1 MTSSLVVILWP
12 SSLLFT
18 AAAGFRI
25 GKRWKSV
32 HPAGGR
38 GGEFVSCDRDDE
50 DHYRHGENDT
60 QPMKTNAVQES
71 WVSEDDT
78 EILPR
83 LQDIVP
89 PLRQTPIRRPPW
101 LHGRS

>member
-12 SSLLFT
+12 SSLFFT
-18 AAAGFRI
+18 AVACFRI

-32 HPAGGR
+32 HPPDGR
-38 GGEFVSCDRDDE
+38 GGEFISCHRDDE
-50 DHYRHGENDT
+50 DHYCHEENDT
-60 QPMKTNAVQES
+60 QPMKTNAAQEF
-71 WVSEDDT
+71 WVNEDDT